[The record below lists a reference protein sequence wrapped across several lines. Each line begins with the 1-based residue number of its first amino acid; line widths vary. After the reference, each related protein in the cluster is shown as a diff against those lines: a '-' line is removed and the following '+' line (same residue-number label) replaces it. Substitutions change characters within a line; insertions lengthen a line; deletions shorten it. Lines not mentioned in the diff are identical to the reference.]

1 MSVSCRIPNRMR
13 HALVVLTMVGIA
25 ACAGD
30 RPTGP
35 DASILAAKGGGGGGP
50 KVNAAEPNNAP
61 QDTTL
66 DIRVIGSGFEDGSVV
81 KLLLAGN
88 STPKIVTNSTNFVDG
103 NNLIANITIAID
115 AEITLYDIEVT
126 PPRAAVRLS
135 LPRCQAWR
143 ST

>member
-1 MSVSCRIPNRMR
+1 
-13 HALVVLTMVGIA
+13 MVGIT

-88 STPKIVTNSTNFVDG
+88 STPKIVTNSTSFVDG
-103 NNLIANITIAID
+103 NTLIANITIAID
-115 AEITLYDIEVT
+115 ADVALHDIEVT
-126 PPRAAVRLS
+126 PPRGGRE
-135 LPRCQAWR
+135 WGR
-143 ST
+143 SCSV